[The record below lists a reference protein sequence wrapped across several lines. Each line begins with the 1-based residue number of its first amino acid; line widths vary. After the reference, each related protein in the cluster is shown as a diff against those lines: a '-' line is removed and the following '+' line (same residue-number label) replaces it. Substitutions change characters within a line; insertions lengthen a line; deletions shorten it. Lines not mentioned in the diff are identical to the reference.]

1 MTQQYL
7 EKSLTPSHAGQ
18 NETEELSE
26 IRKRPLGL
34 RAQTS
39 FGVRFVRNLAVQD
52 WLVLGYFSVLLTAL
66 VFGAGPG
73 RPRCIEHVLVDVA
86 LVMLGLAL
94 SRGEIFPLGS
104 FPSTMAYRLTMFG
117 AVFLTYFQLR
127 DILPAVSPHS
137 LDPNILAFDLRVF
150 HVEPSLAWDQ
160 YVTPATTE
168 WFAFFYFSYF
178 AILTMHVLPF
188 LLVVKDEKLITQFA
202 LGICVVFST
211 AHILYMV
218 VPGYGPYAHLAG
230 QFKHPL
236 SGGLFWGLVR
246 EAVEAGGAQKDIFP
260 SLHTAA
266 PTFLAIF
273 SFRHRHLVPF
283 KYTWPVVAFFAV
295 QIIGATMFLRWHYL
309 VDICAGI
316 TLATVA
322 NVIAAKVPAWEATRR
337 ARLGLPSVF
346 APLPWRSGGAAKNE
360 PEHLPSA
367 AE

>member
-178 AILTMHVLPF
+178 A
-188 LLVVKDEKLITQFA
+188 
-202 LGICVVFST
+202 
-211 AHILYMV
+211 
-218 VPGYGPYAHLAG
+218 
-230 QFKHPL
+230 
-236 SGGLFWGLVR
+236 
-246 EAVEAGGAQKDIFP
+246 
-260 SLHTAA
+260 
-266 PTFLAIF
+266 
-273 SFRHRHLVPF
+273 
-283 KYTWPVVAFFAV
+283 
-295 QIIGATMFLRWHYL
+295 
-309 VDICAGI
+309 
-316 TLATVA
+316 
-322 NVIAAKVPAWEATRR
+322 
-337 ARLGLPSVF
+337 
-346 APLPWRSGGAAKNE
+346 
-360 PEHLPSA
+360 
-367 AE
+367 